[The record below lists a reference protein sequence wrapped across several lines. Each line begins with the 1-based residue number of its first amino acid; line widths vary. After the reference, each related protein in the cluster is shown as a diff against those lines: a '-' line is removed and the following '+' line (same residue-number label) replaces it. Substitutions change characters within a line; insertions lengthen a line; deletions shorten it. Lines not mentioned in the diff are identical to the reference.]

1 MAPSVFTPTTK
12 KPAVSSMEA
21 TLIGLL
27 SQLVQ
32 QQQQDRQVLQ
42 KLLLSELQPEEQEVE
57 LERKK

>member
-1 MAPSVFTPTTK
+1 MSLLRQQRSPQFST
-12 KPAVSSMEA
+12 EA

-27 SQLVQ
+27 SQSVQ